1 MHAEIEGMQDAP
13 DVVCLH
19 GGIGTGRYHWSRQV
33 GVFAERFRVHLPD
46 LPGHGRT
53 PLDEHQPY
61 TRELHADAIEEYLK
75 QLDGPAH
82 VAAFSMG
89 GHAALHLAARRP
101 DLFASLVLV
110 GVAVRDHPG
119 LHEWRSR
126 FDPDVLEA
134 RFPLWARALSKL
146 HAPLGGPDAWR
157 DVCRRDAAGDLD
169 VDADL
174 DGLARLD
181 CPVLLVRGD
190 GDQVVVPDQYA
201 ELRAHWPQAD
211 EFVVP
216 AGGHD
221 VQLTRHELVAVG
233 LRDFYDRSVDDA
245 AS

>member
-1 MHAEIEGMQDAP
+1 MHADIEGNGDRP

-33 GVFAERFRVHLPD
+33 DVLAERFRVHLPD

-53 PLDEHQPY
+53 PLDPGEPY
-61 TRELHADAIEEYLK
+61 TRDLHADAVEDYLK

-89 GHAALHLAARRP
+89 GHAALHLAARRR
-101 DLFASLVLV
+101 DLFSSLVLV

-126 FDPDVLEA
+126 FDPDRLEE
-134 RFPLWARALSKL
+134 RFPLWTRALSKL

-157 DVCRRDAAGDLD
+157 DVCRRDASGELA

-174 DGLARLD
+174 DALEHLD

-190 GDQVVVPDQYA
+190 RDQVVVPDQYA
-201 ELRAHWPQAD
+201 ELRSRWPQAD

-221 VQLTRHELVAVG
+221 VQLTRHELVSAA
-233 LRDFYDRSVDDA
+233 LRDFYDRVADDA